1 METTGR
7 LMIEQERLIR
17 LGIFVLSRIQVS
29 LVFQEELLLIAT
41 TGKMTSEP
49 WRTSKWVLF
58 VSVLFKV
65 VVVEIVVILTVAV
78 ITKLWR
84 LGSGRSTSGIGTD
97 KYHEE
102 LSNGDNFKLI
112 VYWRQTKFIIE
123 VRMGT

>member
-49 WRTSKWVLF
+49 
-58 VSVLFKV
+58 
-65 VVVEIVVILTVAV
+65 
-78 ITKLWR
+78 
-84 LGSGRSTSGIGTD
+84 
-97 KYHEE
+97 
-102 LSNGDNFKLI
+102 
-112 VYWRQTKFIIE
+112 
-123 VRMGT
+123 